1 MGDATRLGGGYA
13 ESHAQAGPTVSAI
26 LDAAR
31 PGSPEARLVI
41 ISGPPGV
48 GKSAVCQRL
57 MELASNYFL
66 VDKDVTAAGFILAA
80 ATAGGHGDHIAYGTQ
95 QYWRELRPLEY
106 GGAFSLACANLVG
119 PRTVL
124 AAGGWGPE
132 LAVDDLWPNLKQR
145 LAPSRLAVIHL
156 DPPDRES
163 WRRRMAARGSRSDAA
178 WFEEFASSVTAFGVW
193 PGAERVSTQP
203 PLCDVVQS
211 VLAVLARNDEEWEND
226 R

>member
-1 MGDATRLGGGYA
+1 MGDVTRLGGGYA
-13 ESHAQAGPTVSAI
+13 ESRAEAGPTVSAV

-31 PGSPEARLVI
+31 AGSPEARLVI

-48 GKSAVCQRL
+48 GKSAVCRRL
-57 MELASNYFL
+57 MELTSNCFL
-66 VDKDVTAAGFILAA
+66 VDKDMAAAGFILAA
-80 ATAGGHGDHIAYGTQ
+80 AAAAGHGDRLAYGTH

-106 GGAFSLACANLVG
+106 GGALSLACANLVG

-132 LAVDDLWPNLKQR
+132 LAVDDFWPDLKQR
-145 LAPSRLAVIHL
+145 LAPSRLVVVHL

-163 WRRRMAARGSRSDAA
+163 WRRRMAGRGSRSDAA

-193 PGAERVSTQP
+193 SGAVRVSTEP
-203 PLCDVVQS
+203 PLGDVVQS
-211 VLAVLARNDEEWEND
+211 VLVALERDDEEWESD